1 MKTVFNSKVDL
12 WLVCLVDGVMVIPAV
27 YALLD
32 SDPAGFIVIA
42 VMWIFVN
49 AVLFGIRYIVEN
61 DTLTV
66 KVAGIRSGRY
76 DLKTLQSVRKTNTFI
91 SGPAASTDR
100 IRMDF
105 CKRKSA
111 VISPADRESFIEL
124 LKKIN
129 PEADIN
135 LN

>member
-1 MKTVFNSKVDL
+1 MKTVFNSKVDM

-27 YALLD
+27 YALFD
-32 SDPAGFIVIA
+32 FDPAGFIVIA

-49 AVLFGIRYIVEN
+49 AVLFGIRYIVED

-76 DLKTLQSVRKTNTFI
+76 DLKTLQFVRKTHTLI
-91 SGPAASTDR
+91 SEPAASMDR
-100 IRMDF
+100 IRLDF
-105 CKRKSA
+105 GNRKSA

-129 PEADIN
+129 PGADYNI
-135 LN
+135 